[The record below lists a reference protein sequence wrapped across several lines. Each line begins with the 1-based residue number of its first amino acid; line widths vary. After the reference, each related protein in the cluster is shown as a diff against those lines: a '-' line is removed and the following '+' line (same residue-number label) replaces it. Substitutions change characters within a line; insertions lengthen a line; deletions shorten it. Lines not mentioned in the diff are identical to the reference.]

1 MLRRYWKRVITSL
14 KGLFETI
21 EHMFKNDF
29 KILEEEVHGRK
40 LVYLD
45 NAATSQKPQQVLDA
59 IMEAYTTWNSN
70 IHRGVHHLSQIAT
83 MRHEEARQKVAAF
96 IGAKSSD
103 EIIFTKGTT
112 DGINALAFSLGE
124 KPNSGESISG
134 REESGKIKEE
144 SGKIKEESGKIKED
158 ESLGKAYIGAGDEII
173 VSGLEHHSNI
183 VPWQMLCARTKA
195 VLRHIPLRED
205 LSLDIEAFKGLLSEK
220 TKLVSIAH
228 VSNVLGTIQPIEEII
243 RLAHERGVPV
253 CIDGAQSVPHMQVDV
268 QKLDCDFMVFSG
280 HKMYGPTGIGVLYGK
295 REWLE
300 KLPPH
305 EGGGEMI
312 NHVRWSGTSYNELPY
327 KFEAGTPNFIGS
339 YGLGKAIEYMQGVGM
354 EAIEAHERELSEYC
368 EAQLKQIE
376 GMHIY
381 AEGQKKAGVVSFNV
395 YSKGKLIH
403 PYDIGMLL
411 DQQGV
416 AVRTG
421 HHCAE
426 PLIDEI
432 GVPGTV
438 RVSFGLYNDKEDIDA
453 FIEALRKAL
462 MMLA

>member
-1 MLRRYWKRVITSL
+1 MKREDFAIL
-14 KGLFETI
+14 KER
-21 EHMFKNDF
+21 
-29 KILEEEVHGRK
+29 VHGRE

-45 NAATSQKPQQVLDA
+45 NAATSQKPQAVIDA
-59 IMEAYTTWNSN
+59 ISEAYSHWNSN
-70 IHRGVHHLSQIAT
+70 IHRGVHHLSQVAT
-83 MRHEEARQKVAAF
+83 SKHEEARQKVADF

-112 DGINALAFSLGE
+112 DSLNALAFSFGE
-124 KPNSGESISG
+124 AFIGE
-134 REESGKIKEE
+134 
-144 SGKIKEESGKIKED
+144 
-158 ESLGKAYIGAGDEII
+158 GDEII

-183 VPWQMLCARTKA
+183 VPWQMLCERKKA

-205 LSLDIEAFKGLLSEK
+205 LSLDIEAFKGLLSAR
-220 TKLVSIAH
+220 TKLVSVAH

-243 RLAHERGVPV
+243 RLAHAQGVPV
-253 CIDGAQSVPHMQVDV
+253 CIDGAQSVPHMKVDV
-268 QKLDCDFMVFSG
+268 QALDCDFLAFSG

-312 NHVRWSGTSYNELPY
+312 NHVRWSGTTYNELPY
-327 KFEAGTPNFIGS
+327 KFEAGTPNFVGS
-339 YGLGKAIEYMQGVGM
+339 YALSKAIDYIQALGW
-354 EAIEAHERELSEYC
+354 EAIEAHERELTEYC
-368 EAQLKQIE
+368 EAQLSAIE
-376 GMHIY
+376 GVHIY
-381 AEGQKKAGVVSFNV
+381 AAGQPKAGVISFNIFTNHQ
-395 YSKGKLIH
+395 SPITTHQSLLH
-403 PYDIGMLL
+403 PFDIGTLL

-426 PLIDEI
+426 PLIDEL

-438 RVSFGLYNDKEDIDA
+438 RVSFGLYNDKADIDA
-453 FIEALRKAL
+453 FLKAL
-462 MMLA
+462 KKAIMMLS